1 MSNRAK
7 RACRDDGDVTLTPF
21 IQGGQVPRT
30 IETRVLI
37 VGGGPVGMTL
47 ALDLAWRG
55 IDVLVAEKRPANAA
69 PNVKCGQIS
78 ARSMEVFRR
87 LGVAREL
94 RAIGLPAD
102 YPNDIVSATS
112 VLGIELSRVP
122 IPARGERGAAATGPD
137 TSWPTP
143 EHTHRCNQ
151 IFFEPV
157 LFAHVAAQPRVRILN
172 LTEVGEIAQHEHGV
186 TAIARDLDSGERIS
200 IACTY
205 LVGCDGASSMV
216 RKAIGAELRGTP
228 VLQHAQSTYIRAPAL
243 KSMLPGKPA
252 WLYFSLNPRRC
263 GVTMAVDGHETWNV
277 QNYSYPGEPDLAS
290 VDRDWAIR
298 MILGVGPD
306 FQIEVLAAEDWMARR
321 LVADKF
327 QDRRIFICGD
337 AAHLWIPLGGY
348 GMNAGIADAANL
360 AWKLAGTLNGWAAP
374 GILDAYDAERRP
386 ITDQVS
392 RFIADVARRV
402 MSQRQ
407 EISAD
412 IERHDAVGE
421 ATRARI
427 GKEAYELD
435 AHQQCC
441 GGLNF
446 GYYYDDSPIIA
457 YDGGR
462 PPAYTMGTFTSSTV
476 PGCRAPHF
484 WLEGRRSLYD
494 TLGADYTLLR
504 LDPGVRVDGMVAAAR
519 QRGVPLAV
527 LDVEAPGMRELYERK
542 LVLVRPDQ
550 HVAWRGDREPA
561 APLDVI
567 DCVRGARAA
576 ASTGNGV
583 TGQAMRA

>member
-1 MSNRAK
+1 M
-7 RACRDDGDVTLTPF
+7 
-21 IQGGQVPRT
+21 PRT
-30 IETRVLI
+30 IETKVLI

-55 IDVLVAEKRPANAA
+55 IDVVVAERRPANAP

-87 LGVAREL
+87 LGLAHKL

-122 IPARGERGAAATGPD
+122 IPARGERGTSTTGPD

-143 EHTHRCNQ
+143 EHTHRVNQ

-157 LFAHVAAQPRVRILN
+157 LFAHVVAQSSIRILN
-172 LTEVGEIAQHEHGV
+172 RSEIEQITQDGRGV
-186 TAIARDLDSGERIS
+186 TAVARDLDSGEQIS
-200 IACTY
+200 IACAY

-216 RKAIGAELRGTP
+216 RKTIGAELRGTP

-263 GVTMAVDGHETWNV
+263 GVTMAVDGRETWNV
-277 QNYSYPGEPDLAS
+277 QNYSYHGEPDLAS
-290 VDRDWAIR
+290 VDREWAIR
-298 MILGVGPD
+298 MILGVGPE
-306 FQIEVLAAEDWMARR
+306 FQIEILQEEDWIARR
-321 LVADKF
+321 LVADRF

-337 AAHLWIPLGGY
+337 AAHLWIPIGGY

-360 AWKLAGTLNGWAAP
+360 AWKLAGVLNGWAAP
-374 GILDAYDAERRP
+374 ALLDAYDAERRP
-386 ITDQVS
+386 ILDQVS
-392 RFIADVARRV
+392 RHIADVALRV
-402 MSQRQ
+402 MQQRH

-412 IERHDAVGE
+412 IERRDAVGE
-421 ATRARI
+421 ATRTRI
-427 GKEAYELD
+427 GRQAYELD
-435 AHQQCC
+435 VHQQCC

-457 YDGGR
+457 YDGVSA
-462 PPAYTMGTFTSSTV
+462 PAYTMGTFTSSTV

-494 TLGADYTLLR
+494 MLGADYTLLR
-504 LDPGVRVDGMVAAAR
+504 LDPVARVDGIVEAATR
-519 QRGVPLAV
+519 RGVPLAV
-527 LDVEAPGMRELYERK
+527 LDVEACGMREAYRHK

-550 HVAWRGDREPA
+550 HVAWRGDQEPA
-561 APLDVI
+561 TPLDLI
-567 DCVRGARAA
+567 DRVRGANAA
-576 ASTGNGV
+576 RTSLMA
-583 TGQAMRA
+583 

>member
-1 MSNRAK
+1 MPRA
-7 RACRDDGDVTLTPF
+7 
-21 IQGGQVPRT
+21 

-55 IDVLVAEKRPANAA
+55 IDVVVAERRPPNAP

-87 LGVAREL
+87 LGIAHKL

-122 IPARGERGAAATGPD
+122 IPARGARGTSTTGPD
-137 TSWPTP
+137 TAWPTP

-157 LFAHVAAQPRVRILN
+157 LFAHVAAQRHVRILN
-172 LTEVGEIAQHEHGV
+172 RTEVDAITQDEQGV
-186 TAIARDLDSGERIS
+186 SAIARDLDSGERIS

-216 RKAIGAELRGTP
+216 RKTIGAELRGTP
-228 VLQHAQSTYIRAPAL
+228 VLQHANSTYIRAPAL

-263 GVTMAVDGHETWNV
+263 GVTMAVDGRETWNV
-277 QNYSYPGEPDLAS
+277 QNYSYHGEPDLTS

-298 MILGVGPD
+298 TILGVGPD
-306 FQIEVLAAEDWMARR
+306 FEIEVLAVEDWIARR

-327 QDRRIFICGD
+327 QERRIFICGD

-360 AWKLAGTLNGWAAP
+360 AWKLAGVLNGWAAP

-392 RFIADVARRV
+392 RYIADVALRV
-402 MSQRQ
+402 MQQRH
-407 EISAD
+407 EVSAD
-412 IERHDAVGE
+412 IERRDAVG
-421 ATRARI
+421 AAARERL
-427 GKEAYELD
+427 GKQAYELD
-435 AHQQCC
+435 VHQQCC

-446 GYYYDDSPIIA
+446 GYYYEGSPLIA
-457 YDGGR
+457 YDGES

-504 LDPGVRVDGMVAAAR
+504 LDPTVRIDGIVEAAR
-519 QRGVPLAV
+519 ERGVPLVAR
-527 LDVEAPGMRELYERK
+527 DVGASSMREVYRHK

-550 HVAWRGDREPA
+550 HVAWRGDREPG
-561 APLDVI
+561 APLELI
-567 DCVRGARAA
+567 DRMRGAR
-576 ASTGNGV
+576 
-583 TGQAMRA
+583 